1 MLPQAAT
8 IAAVPFGEGRGSP
21 VETSA
26 AGRSADRV
34 AGVQWTPREAK
45 QRPRLRVAS
54 GDLCRRQKQRPRR
67 QPRPGSR
74 ERQARRQCAQR
85 TDGRGSGG
93 GGKQFAAQGKELF
106 YPCRGRPVWRPE
118 QQTVCIVAT
127 VRFHLPYEAMY
138 FTDRFL
144 QGVSGRH
151 TGRPL
156 RDTELTFHFLQ
167 QNTAPALRRVLCR
180 CAGFLPAVFRWLSL
194 FAACFPKSALPS
206 GTARS
211 ALR

>member
-34 AGVQWTPREAK
+34 AGVQWTPREA
-45 QRPRLRVAS
+45 
-54 GDLCRRQKQRPRR
+54 KQRPRR

-206 GTARS
+206 GTVRS
-211 ALR
+211 VLR